1 MAFQGH
7 YIGFNDLEKMLE
19 AIQPHGNVYANRI
32 FESSPTQLA
41 QMGMDTC
48 TTIIQVSR
56 IEGEVTYYWRWKI
69 ASVLLLASGEPFD
82 PDKSRRAR
90 IAGESA
96 WSAVRD
102 WLEKN
107 AFPVK
112 VIEAASSLPKNL
124 NFLGG
129 EQPAFLSYE
138 KTTARYSLL
147 ENALA

>member
-7 YIGFNDLEKMLE
+7 FVGYDDLEKMLE
-19 AIQPHGNVYANRI
+19 ATHHYGDVYANCI
-32 FESSPTQLA
+32 FETSPSQLV
-41 QMGMDTC
+41 QMGMDNC
-48 TTIIQVSR
+48 STIIQVSR
-56 IEGEVTYYWRWKI
+56 IQGEVTHYWRWKV
-69 ASVLLLASGEPFD
+69 ASVLLLATGEPFD

-102 WLEKN
+102 QLERF
-107 AFPVK
+107 ASGQ
-112 VIEAASSLPKNL
+112 VIEAASSMPKNL

-138 KTTARYSLL
+138 KATGRYSLQ
-147 ENALA
+147 ESALA